1 MGGAC
6 AARLVR
12 LIKHSSLW
20 RRFNLTRFERPPLKN
35 SPDANEMD
43 KQKKTFEVRPARL
56 CSSFPPFDFSAQC

>member
-20 RRFNLTRFERPPLKN
+20 RRFNLTRFERPLLKN

-43 KQKKTFEVRPARL
+43 KQKKNL
-56 CSSFPPFDFSAQC
+56 